1 MTTTTLD
8 KPIVPS
14 AQEAERD
21 DAGGTKA
28 IHLSPTEL
36 GSAWEDLDRKTSW
49 RSTFRLGSL
58 SDGRFRVVQPFDVSF
73 LLEGDSL
80 IAEAAEIN
88 EFGFGSTYSEAIRD
102 LQATIVEL
110 YLTLRDDQT
119 NLGPD
124 IQQVWDTLNDKVR
137 TAHAD

>member
-14 AQEAERD
+14 APEAERD
-21 DAGGTKA
+21 DASGTEA
-28 IHLSPTEL
+28 IYLSSTL
-36 GSAWEDLDRKTSW
+36 GSAWEELDEKISW

-58 SDGRFRVVQPFDVSF
+58 SDGRFRVVQPFDVDF
-73 LLEGDSL
+73 LLDGDSL
-80 IAEAAEIN
+80 VAEAAEIN

>member
-14 AQEAERD
+14 TPEAERD
-21 DAGGTKA
+21 DTGVTEDF
-28 IHLSPTEL
+28 HLSPTEL
-36 GSAWEDLDRKTSW
+36 GPAWEDLDRKTSW
-49 RSTFRLGSL
+49 RSTFRLGNL
-58 SDGRFRVVQPFDVSF
+58 SDGRFRVVQPFDVGF

-80 IAEAAEIN
+80 VAEAAEIN

-110 YLTLRDDQT
+110 YVTLREDQA

-124 IQQVWDTLNDKVR
+124 IQQVWDTLNGKVR

>member
-8 KPIVPS
+8 KPIIPS
-14 AQEAERD
+14 ASEAERD
-21 DAGGTKA
+21 DAGGTEA
-28 IHLSPTEL
+28 IHLSPTL

-58 SDGRFRVVQPFDVSF
+58 SDGRFRVVHPFDVGF
-73 LLEGDSL
+73 LLDGDSL
-80 IAEAAEIN
+80 VAEAAEIN
-88 EFGFGSTYSEAIRD
+88 EFGFGSTYSEAVRD

-110 YLTLRDDQT
+110 YLTLRDDQA

-124 IQQVWDTLNDKVR
+124 IQQVWDILNNKVR
-137 TAHAD
+137 TTHAD